1 MKGFTK
7 DDKFHP
13 IRDVKGVR
21 KSRDSNAKTVG
32 VNRDQSA
39 KTQGVKIRKS
49 RGDIKPKLPKPYTPA
64 WNKLKDN
71 VVNRIAHDFN
81 NIRLENLNKINEYW
95 SEDIITADPTM
106 DDVKDYFGDS
116 SLSDKEFAEKH
127 DDSEIDDAK
136 QDLMDQQR
144 EVMWGT
150 VFEATDSHLAE
161 KIIEN
166 SDAIINDAGFTV
178 IDMRQSDKDG
188 AYDTAVFLA
197 VNGAGYD
204 FYEQHWIPF
213 YRILGWV

>member
-1 MKGFTK
+1 
-7 DDKFHP
+7 
-13 IRDVKGVR
+13 
-21 KSRDSNAKTVG
+21 
-32 VNRDQSA
+32 
-39 KTQGVKIRKS
+39 
-49 RGDIKPKLPKPYTPA
+49 
-64 WNKLKDN
+64 
-71 VVNRIAHDFN
+71 
-81 NIRLENLNKINEYW
+81 
-95 SEDIITADPTM
+95 
-106 DDVKDYFGDS
+106 
-116 SLSDKEFAEKH
+116 
-127 DDSEIDDAK
+127 
-136 QDLMDQQR
+136 MDQQR